1 MVHPSKTKHEIG
13 KSKRNLLDQAK
24 MTLLLKNDYLRKNRM
39 WVLFF
44 NFNCWC
50 DIISYNTCTM
60 IISFQ
65 ISDWFS

>member
-1 MVHPSKTKHEIG
+1 MVHPSKAKHEIG

-44 NFNCWC
+44 NFNC
-50 DIISYNTCTM
+50 
-60 IISFQ
+60 
-65 ISDWFS
+65 